1 MKIYQHEINDGLSDA
16 IEGGNVIAFQCDL
29 KHSLIEQEFAKK
41 VLAGIGE
48 NLGFASCTQED
59 LYYLNS
65 VLVSAGWNKNDDV
78 FSSSELWNARHTPV
92 NKQFNMMHDETDIIG
107 HIIKSVVVD
116 ENGSVVP
123 EETEES
129 ELPAKIDIIT
139 NAVMYK
145 TWSDPL
151 LKARVQD
158 LIEEIEEGKWAVSME
173 CVFKGFDY
181 AVVDPTGRQTVVE
194 RNENTAFLTKHL
206 RAYGGSGSYEGYKVG
221 RMLKAFFFSGKGLV
235 DNPANP
241 RSIIL
246 SKDVDPFDSTVN
258 VNVTNFLTAMEKDMS
273 KDIDLQ
279 AELDA
284 AKAQVESVREELKK
298 EKDEAVASV
307 QAKLTESEAS
317 VASLKEEVSS
327 LTETVASL
335 TKEKESLEASNNDL
349 KESLVAATNDLTIS
363 RRKAQLIQAGASEE
377 KITELLTTFANAD
390 DEMFNSVVA
399 LIVPEKPAEEKEE
412 EVEAEVSEEE
422 EEDVTA
428 SDLDDVEE
436 VEDPALASADD
447 NSDEEQAIASTCEW
461 IKNSVLNSTKNKK

>member
-1 MKIYQHEINDGLSDA
+1 MGRINGMC
-16 IEGGNVIAFQCDL
+16 FQ
-29 KHSLIEQEFAKK
+29 
-41 VLAGIGE
+41 
-48 NLGFASCTQED
+48 
-59 LYYLNS
+59 
-65 VLVSAGWNKNDDV
+65 
-78 FSSSELWNARHTPV
+78 
-92 NKQFNMMHDETDIIG
+92 
-107 HIIKSVVVD
+107 
-116 ENGSVVP
+116 
-123 EETEES
+123 
-129 ELPAKIDIIT
+129 
-139 NAVMYK
+139 
-145 TWSDPL
+145 
-151 LKARVQD
+151 
-158 LIEEIEEGKWAVSME
+158 
-173 CVFKGFDY
+173 GFDY